1 MFKKLYMKWVQ
12 HDFNKKVSMLEQFK
26 LRKHLNEEIKIDK
39 HLKQHDIDINNNPID
54 RLAEFAISMYND
66 NGEVTAAHLTIG
78 EEAAF
83 ITQSFSNAYFEA
95 MATKEVSL
103 FEYFAIPELEK
114 NEEVIK
120 TLDDQLANVSHLN
133 TIEIEEIL
141 KMINRYIDKSH
152 RSFWKPKVNHYAI
165 AIWYIIYECIE
176 DLIRYSDKYDISYV
190 EDGEQRCLFNYFNL
204 YIHGVITTGKLLLPE
219 DLREIMFAASAI
231 HPAQDDFID
240 RNPVTEEMIIQMKKK
255 IMGEEISSEFEDVN
269 VVFRLID
276 IIYSKYPVS
285 SHPELVE
292 ILLKLHEWQINSLDQ
307 QNRNLAEEDIIK
319 ISLNKG
325 GYAFAFY
332 GYMALGGLDKM
343 AFRHFFGMGA
353 IFQLMDDLHDIEIDL
368 QENINTIWSKR
379 IKEDGDL
386 EEALYGLVGV
396 QQNFEQMTT
405 LIPSLKRPVFFRRM
419 ELFAVRLDF
428 LKFYLINLNYFKDDF
443 LNSMNS
449 HTGIDF
455 EKISKKYKVEID
467 TLATF
472 SDFKD
477 MLITLKTNF
486 VKQKNKKKDR
496 NSMN

>member
-1 MFKKLYMKWVQ
+1 MKKLRKYLFKKLYMKWVQ
-12 HDFNKKVSMLEQFK
+12 RDFNKKISMLEQFK
-26 LRKHLNEEIKIDK
+26 LRRHLNEEIQIDK
-39 HLKQHDIDINNNPID
+39 HLEQNDINLSSNSID

-66 NGEVTAAHLTIG
+66 NGEVTAAHLTLA

-95 MATKEVSL
+95 IKTKEVSL
-103 FEYFAIPELEK
+103 FDYFAIPELEK
-114 NEEVIK
+114 NEEAIK
-120 TLDDQLANVSHLN
+120 ALDEQISNISHSD

-141 KMINRYIDKSH
+141 RMINRYIDKSH
-152 RSFWKPKVNHYAI
+152 RSFWKPKVEHYAV

-219 DLREIMFAASAI
+219 DLREVMFAASAI

-240 RNPVTEEMIIQMKKK
+240 RNQVTEEMIIQMEKK
-255 IMGEEISSEFEDVN
+255 IKGEEISSEFEDVN
-269 VVFRLID
+269 AVFRLID

-307 QNRNLAEEDIIK
+307 QSRNLAEEDIIK

-332 GYMALGGLDKM
+332 GYVALGELDKM

-443 LNSMNS
+443 LNSVNV

-455 EKISKKYKVEID
+455 ERFSKKYKVEID

-477 MLITLKTNF
+477 MLLTLKTHF
-486 VKQKNKKKDR
+486 VNYKK
-496 NSMN
+496 

>member
-1 MFKKLYMKWVQ
+1 MKKLRKYLFKKLYMKWVQ
-12 HDFNKKVSMLEQFK
+12 RDFNKKISMLEQFK
-26 LRKHLNEEIKIDK
+26 LRRHLNEEIQIDK
-39 HLKQHDIDINNNPID
+39 HLEQNDINLSSSSID

-66 NGEVTAAHLTIG
+66 NGEVTAAHLTLA

-95 MATKEVSL
+95 IETKEVSL
-103 FEYFAIPELEK
+103 FDYFAIPELEK
-114 NEEVIK
+114 NEEAIK
-120 TLDDQLANVSHLN
+120 ALDEQISNISHSD

-141 KMINRYIDKSH
+141 RMINRYIDKSH
-152 RSFWKPKVNHYAI
+152 RSFWKPKVEHYAV

-219 DLREIMFAASAI
+219 DLREVMFAASAI

-240 RNPVTEEMIIQMKKK
+240 RNQVTEEMIIQMEKK
-255 IMGEEISSEFEDVN
+255 IKGEEISSEFEDVN
-269 VVFRLID
+269 AVFRLID

-307 QNRNLAEEDIIK
+307 QSRNLAEEDIIK

-332 GYMALGGLDKM
+332 GYVALGELDKM

-443 LNSMNS
+443 LNSVNV
-449 HTGIDF
+449 HTGIDL
-455 EKISKKYKVEID
+455 EKISEKYKVEID

-472 SDFKD
+472 SEFKD
-477 MLITLKTNF
+477 MLLTLKTHF
-486 VKQKNKKKDR
+486 VNLKK
-496 NSMN
+496 